1 MENQRGSL
9 GSADATAPVTLENA
23 DATLERACGAG
34 AGAGSGAGEEITP
47 VRNDATAINLKVRS
61 LMVDIVS
68 KDLIET

>member
-34 AGAGSGAGEEITP
+34 AGAGAGEEITP
-47 VRNDATAINLKVRS
+47 VRNDATAINLKVRGF
-61 LMVDIVS
+61 MVNMVS
-68 KDLIET
+68 KGLIET